1 MYSGRDI
8 EENKRINLGH
18 GVQARGIKVP
28 FFSVPQGRAPNTQS
42 LGPVGSGPGLPE
54 SQGVKAGEDMKCLGN
69 EFWNETYISEGAG
82 QGWELR
88 GKHLD
93 G

>member
-1 MYSGRDI
+1 
-8 EENKRINLGH
+8 
-18 GVQARGIKVP
+18 
-28 FFSVPQGRAPNTQS
+28 
-42 LGPVGSGPGLPE
+42 
-54 SQGVKAGEDMKCLGN
+54 MKCLGN

-82 QGWELR
+82 QGWELQ

>member
-1 MYSGRDI
+1 
-8 EENKRINLGH
+8 
-18 GVQARGIKVP
+18 
-28 FFSVPQGRAPNTQS
+28 
-42 LGPVGSGPGLPE
+42 
-54 SQGVKAGEDMKCLGN
+54 MKCLGN
-69 EFWNETYISEGAG
+69 EFWNETYISEEAG